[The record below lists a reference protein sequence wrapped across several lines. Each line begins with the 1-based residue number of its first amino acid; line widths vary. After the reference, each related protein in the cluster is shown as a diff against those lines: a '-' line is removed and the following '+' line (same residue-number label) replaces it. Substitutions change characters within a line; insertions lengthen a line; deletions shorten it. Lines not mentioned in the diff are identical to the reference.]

1 MDEEPP
7 LRLDSPAPPSARSGL
22 PGRNVLLA
30 GLAVA
35 LAGGLA
41 LGVLARPKLALPE
54 PPKPMQPVTQSAQP
68 RMQVLPAVEA
78 PAPSGPPL
86 EVLPPA
92 TAAARHNPPAEP
104 VTILP
109 ARDVAAAEPE
119 PRPQARP
126 AFDCGAAEGPAE
138 MAVCSDE
145 RLAAADR
152 RLARAWSQAL
162 EAGAPEW
169 ELRRDQRAWL
179 AARDDT
185 AREAPDELAG
195 LYDQRIRELREA
207 AAEAAAWEPN

>member
-1 MDEEPP
+1 MDDEPP
-7 LRLDSPAPPSARSGL
+7 LRLDSPAPPSARGGL
-22 PGRNVLLA
+22 PDRNVLLA

-54 PPKPMQPVTQSAQP
+54 PPKPMRPVAQP

-78 PAPSGPPL
+78 PAPAGPPL

-92 TAAARHNPPAEP
+92 TAAAGHAPSAEP

-109 ARDVAAAEPE
+109 ARDVAAVEPE
-119 PRPQARP
+119 PRPRARP
-126 AFDCGAAEGPAE
+126 AFDCGTAEGPGE

-145 RLAAADR
+145 QLAAADR
-152 RLARAWSQAL
+152 RLARAWRQAL
-162 EAGAPEW
+162 AAGAPEW

-185 AREAPDELAG
+185 AREAPEELAD
-195 LYDQRIRELREA
+195 LYEQRIRELRKA